1 MKKNSGPVYLTVEI
15 DPVTHDYMILLPEY
29 LVNDMGWY
37 DGTCLIANSDG
48 NDIVLETGED
58 CPVDDWQTL
67 YNTLE

>member
-1 MKKNSGPVYLTVEI
+1 MKKNSGTVYLTVEV

-37 DGTCLIANSDG
+37 DGTCLIANVDG

-58 CPVDDWQTL
+58 CPVDD
-67 YNTLE
+67 